1 MTRSQPSPNDPHDD
15 QQNGYKSATLDRS
28 AVPNSASRQATQAPE
43 ETKPKAPSADESEP
57 ETSEREDQR
66 KEHKASPLAN
76 MPKRRKYLLFAGLG
90 IGLIA
95 AGIFGFRWWRY
106 ASTHQDT
113 DDAYV
118 VGNIH
123 PISTRVNGTVIAV
136 QVNDNQQVKAGQVL
150 VRLDPQDYQSQVQ
163 QAEAALEVAQRQAAT
178 ADTQIALS
186 ARTTT
191 GNTTEAQGNVA
202 SASAAIANAEAAVK
216 SAQAGVPAAQA
227 QVDQAEA
234 NLQKAQADYNRYTTL
249 YQQGAVTRQQ
259 LDDATNSYQVAI
271 AQRNSAQ
278 EQVRQAQ
285 AKLAQSQEDVSKAQ
299 AQLRASQGSLQAQAG
314 AEQTQVSRN
323 QYQAALAQI
332 AQAQT
337 KLKDAQLQLSYTT
350 IAAPAAGM
358 IGNKQVQLGQR
369 VETGTPLMSVV
380 DSQYWVTANFKE
392 TQLEQMQRGERVEI
406 KLDTFPHHPFYGR
419 VDSFAP
425 ASGSQFALLPPDNAT
440 GNFTKIVQRIPVK
453 IVFDPQSI
461 RGYED
466 RVTPGMSAVI
476 SVEVK

>member
-1 MTRSQPSPNDPHDD
+1 MTRSQPSQNAPRNG
-15 QQNGYKSATLDRS
+15 QQNGRQSATLDTPDS
-28 AVPNSASRQATQAPE
+28 SDLHAESPQAVQVSE
-43 ETKPKAPSADESEP
+43 ETKPATADAPESEP
-57 ETSEREDQR
+57 E
-66 KEHKASPLAN
+66 HKPSPLAN

-95 AGIFGFRWWRY
+95 IGVFGFRWWRY

-123 PISTRVNGTVIAV
+123 PISSRVNGTVIAV
-136 QVNDNQQVKAGQVL
+136 QVNDNQQVKVGQVL
-150 VRLDPQDYQSQVQ
+150 VKLDPKDYQSQVQ
-163 QAEAALEVAQRQAAT
+163 QAEAALAVARRQADT
-178 ADTQIALS
+178 ANTQIALS
-186 ARTTT
+186 AQTTT
-191 GNTTEAQGNVA
+191 GNTTEAQGNIS
-202 SASAAIANAEAAVK
+202 SASAAIANAQAAVRE
-216 SAQAGVPAAQA
+216 SEAGIPAAQA
-227 QVDQAEA
+227 QVDQAQA
-234 NLQKAQADYNRYTTL
+234 NLQKAQADYDRYTTL

-259 LDDATNSYQVAI
+259 LDNARNSYQVAV
-271 AQRNSAQ
+271 AQKNSAQ
-278 EQVRQAQ
+278 EQVKQAQ

-299 AQLRASQGSLQAQAG
+299 AQLTASQGGLQQAQAG
-314 AEQTQVSRN
+314 QEQTQVSRN

-337 KLKDAQLQLSYTT
+337 KLRDAQLQLSYTT
-350 IAAPAAGM
+350 IVAPNAGV

-380 DSQYWVTANFKE
+380 DNQYWVTANFKE

-461 RGYED
+461 HGYED

-476 SVEVK
+476 SVEVR